1 MRVAHG
7 WVAGPDPALLYC
19 RYRAAAGFIVFQEQ
33 EGEICLDH
41 LYVLPEHQG
50 SKGVGALVLRWVL
63 ERAASLGLAVRVT
76 ALRNSKAN
84 RFVTVLSC

>member
-1 MRVAHG
+1 MVETEQR
-7 WVAGPDPALLYC
+7 L
-19 RYRAAAGFIVFQEQ
+19 GFIVFQEQ
-33 EGEICLDH
+33 EGKMRLDH

-50 SKGVGALVLRWVL
+50 KRVGALVLRWVL
-63 ERAASLGLAVRVT
+63 ELVASLGLAARVT

>member
-1 MRVAHG
+1 MAHG

-33 EGEICLDH
+33 EGEMRLDH
-41 LYVLPEHQG
+41 LYVQPEHQG
-50 SKGVGALVLRWVL
+50 KKVGALVLRWVL
-63 ERAASLGLAVRVT
+63 ERAASLRLAARVT

-84 RFVTVLSC
+84 RFITVLSC

>member
-1 MRVAHG
+1 MVDTEQR
-7 WVAGPDPALLYC
+7 L
-19 RYRAAAGFIVFQEQ
+19 GFIVFQEQ
-33 EGEICLDH
+33 EGEIRLDH

-50 SKGVGALVLRWVL
+50 KRVGALVLRWVL
-63 ERAASLGLAVRVT
+63 ERVASLGLVARVT